1 LLSEVADLQE
11 IFQGMFDL
19 NSIKLA
25 LKDNTFDNAFERLI
39 EFSKVMETLQKE
51 NEQAIQQQAEVEDVS
66 SEEEEAKVQEQI
78 KIVDDLTDEVFETLF
93 FIFKSEKI
101 Q

>member
-66 SEEEEAKVQEQI
+66 SEEEEAKVQEKI

>member
-1 LLSEVADLQE
+1 
-11 IFQGMFDL
+11 MFDL

>member
-1 LLSEVADLQE
+1 
-11 IFQGMFDL
+11 MFDL

-66 SEEEEAKVQEQI
+66 SEEEEAKVQEKI